1 MIGGKIKMA
10 KMPIRNKSK
19 DNPYNLGFDE
29 NKNIYKVEF
38 VDNKKV
44 MHNVEISV
52 EVYEVFDKFEL
63 EDIYRYINIEVI
75 LNIQKFMK
83 NL

>member
-1 MIGGKIKMA
+1 MA

-19 DNPYNLGFDE
+19 DNPSILGFNE
-29 NKNIYKVEF
+29 NNNAYRVEF